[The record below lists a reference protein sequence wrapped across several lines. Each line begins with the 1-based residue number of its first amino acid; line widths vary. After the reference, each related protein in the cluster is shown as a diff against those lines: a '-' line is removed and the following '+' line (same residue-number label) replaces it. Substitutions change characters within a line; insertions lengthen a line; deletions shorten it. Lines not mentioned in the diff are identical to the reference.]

1 MSERERPDQDA
12 RPTER
17 ERFLYSDTLNL
28 IRERLQQQAQDIL
41 RSYGVFRGALPAFQV
56 LIFRGGRRLLGF
68 YQPQPHRI
76 CIREALVYGNYEPI
90 LGHVLRHELAHLA
103 AYVHDGELAHGPAFR
118 RWCSRLEIPGA
129 AGCRLEG
136 VLDDHTATRLISND
150 TVQELQ
156 PAARRLAARV
166 RKLLALG
173 SSPNQHEAEL
183 ATAKANQLLQQY
195 NLNLLGAQEPHEL
208 QLHAVEAWAGKR
220 LGSEVKII
228 SGLLGE
234 FFFVFPLIEP
244 GDGTRRLLLYG
255 EEANIEIAEYVFE
268 YLMRVFHEL
277 RREHGVGRASGGGEV
292 AFYAGLGEGLGK
304 KLRAAQ
310 AAGLA
315 AASEAPPESRFPN
328 NSQAPA
334 RPNTAEREG
343 ALTTVKHRNEELTS
357 RLVFGGEL
365 RVQRGRGSRYHKNDI
380 FSAGLKAGARI
391 AIHPGLKGNLRPPRL
406 RGR

>member
-1 MSERERPDQDA
+1 M
-12 RPTER
+12 TER

-28 IRERLQQQAQDIL
+28 IRARLQQQAQDIL
-41 RSYGVFRGALPAFQV
+41 RSYRVFRDPPPAFEV

-76 CIREALVYGNYEPI
+76 CIREALVYGNHEAI

-103 AYVHDGELAHGPAFR
+103 AYQHDGELRHGPAFR

-136 VLDDHTATRLISND
+136 VLDND
-150 TVQELQ
+150 TAAALLENDTARELQ

-195 NLNLLGAQEPHEL
+195 NLNLLGNQDPEEL
-208 QLHAVEAWAGKR
+208 RLHAVEVWAGKR
-220 LGSEVKII
+220 LGSEVKTI

-244 GDGTRRLLLYG
+244 GEGSRRLLLYG

-268 YLMRVFHEL
+268 YLLRVFQEL
-277 RREHGVGRASGGGEV
+277 RREHGVGRAHGGGEV
-292 AFYAGLGEGLGK
+292 AFYAGLGEGLSR
-304 KLRAAQ
+304 KLRTAQ
-310 AAGLA
+310 ASDLA
-315 AASEAPPESRFPN
+315 ATSAAPGAPPGGG
-328 NSQAPA
+328 APSA
-334 RPNTAEREG
+334 TPGAPPAQRGNADTAA
-343 ALTTVKHRNEELTS
+343 ALMSVRHRTEELTS
-357 RLVFGGEL
+357 RLVFAGEL
-365 RVQRGRGSRYHKNDI
+365 RIQRGRGSRYSKNDI

-391 AIHPGLKGNLRPPRL
+391 SIHPGLKGKLGQSRL
-406 RGR
+406 LEG